1 MIIYWIARDNLV
13 QGMVPPYLLLG
24 EFFIC
29 LYITCYCSDLHPNIA
44 EAFLVCFLAEYE
56 LEDGWD
62 YNKMHYCP
70 DRLRQLVDDVDKRT
84 EYGYP
89 IPRRGGGGAA

>member
-1 MIIYWIARDNLV
+1 MLIIYWIGVSNLV
-13 QGMVPPYLLLG
+13 QGRVPPYLLLG

-56 LEDGWD
+56 LEDGCAYD
-62 YNKMHYCP
+62 RMNFCP
-70 DRLRQLVDDVDKRT
+70 PRLRELVNDVDSKQT
-84 EYGYP
+84 HGYP
-89 IPRRGGGGAA
+89 FQRTQG

>member
-1 MIIYWIARDNLV
+1 MLIIYWIGVSNLV
-13 QGMVPPYLLLG
+13 QGLVPPTLLLG

-56 LEDGWD
+56 LEDGWAYD
-62 YNKMHYCP
+62 RMNFCP
-70 DRLRQLVDDVDKRT
+70 PRLRELVNDVESK
-84 EYGYP
+84 
-89 IPRRGGGGAA
+89 